1 MNSAPSLVA
10 ANEDSGAL
18 PPRVDDVLEAWPHAF
33 VVLDAERR
41 SVLAFNRR
49 FEALVRLAP
58 ERSNVLRGASVEAL
72 VEACAPVLAEGS
84 AFASALRAESG
95 SAQVSLRDGSALE
108 IGARPLG
115 HSWLVVLEDATARL
129 RAEDERRTV
138 ERRRSEDERLN
149 GLSALA
155 GGIAHEFN
163 NLLTGILGSAE
174 LVLEQTPEPDARR
187 RPLERIL
194 EAGVRAARLCEELI
208 VSLGAGTF
216 EVRRLHLSDL
226 VHHELRRAQSETQLP
241 ARVEEQLH
249 GDLPAVAGDEAQLRR
264 VLESVFLNACE
275 ALETGGGVVRVSTG
289 VSRLSERELQSLCFA
304 SGAQPGEYV
313 WFEVADDG
321 PGMDALTQ
329 ARMFDPFFSTKPSKR
344 GLGLSSVARIVRA
357 HHGAI
362 EVDSEL
368 GRGTRLRVLVPVCE

>member
-1 MNSAPSLVA
+1 MNRATSMATANDDGGAP
-10 ANEDSGAL
+10 
-18 PPRVDDVLEAWPHAF
+18 PPRVDDVLDAWPHAF
-33 VVLDAERR
+33 VVLDASRR

-58 ERSNVLRGASVEAL
+58 ERANELRGASVEAL
-72 VEACAPVLAEGS
+72 VEACAPALAEGS
-84 AFASALRAESG
+84 AFASALRAENG

-115 HSWLVVLEDATARL
+115 RSWLVVLEDATARIQ
-129 RAEDERRTV
+129 AEHERRAV

-149 GLSALA
+149 GLGALA

-194 EAGVRAARLCEELI
+194 EAGARAARLCEELI
-208 VSLGAGTF
+208 ASAGAGSF

-226 VHHELRRAQSETQLP
+226 VHHELRRVQLENRTP
-241 ARVEEQLH
+241 TRVEERLD
-249 GDLPAVAGDEAQLRR
+249 GDLPAVAGDEAQLRG

-275 ALETGGGVVRVSTG
+275 ALETAGGVVRVSTG
-289 VSRLSERELQSLCFA
+289 VTRLSERELQSLYFA
-304 SGAQPGEYV
+304 SGAQPGEFA

-321 PGMDALTQ
+321 PGMDALTR
-329 ARMFDPFFSTKPSKR
+329 ARMFDPFFSSKPSKR

-357 HHGAI
+357 HRGAI
-362 EVDSEL
+362 EVDSDP